1 MATENGRLTR
11 IGVFYDGGYFQA
23 VSDYYKFQHERRAR
37 ISVRGLHE
45 FAAHRVAT
53 EEAIDARYC
62 RVIDAHYF
70 RGRFSAHDAAQA
82 NRLEQERL
90 FDDILMRENVVTHYL
105 PRSLRLEEKGIDVW
119 FALEAYELAVYK
131 RFDVLVLVACDGDYL
146 PLIRKLHTLHTRVM
160 LFAWDFEY
168 TDAHG
173 KPRWTRTA
181 QSLINEATYPV
192 MMHDL
197 IDSRSQKD
205 RTLIDRLFVR
215 PTTSAPGD
223 TGQPAKETQLEPAEG
238 VAADRQTGKIES
250 LNTEKYF
257 GIVRCDDGQYG
268 TQLFLGTEVR
278 SPTFEDLNEGDAM
291 SFALVQNPQKP
302 GQMMAANVVRSSGS

>member
-1 MATENGRLTR
+1 MSSDNDKLTR

-23 VSDYYKFQHERRAR
+23 VSDYYKYHHARGAR

-45 FAAHRVAT
+45 FATNKVAVD
-53 EEAIDARYC
+53 ESIDVRYC

-70 RGRFSAHDAAQA
+70 RGRFTAHETAEK

-90 FDDILMRENVVTHYL
+90 FDDVLMREGVVTHFL
-105 PRSLRLEEKGIDVW
+105 PRSFQHEEKGIDVW

-160 LFAWDFEY
+160 LLAWDFEY
-168 TDAHG
+168 QDRNG
-173 KPRWTRTA
+173 KVRWTTTA

-197 IDSRSQKD
+197 IDSRAAKD
-205 RTLIDRLFVR
+205 KAIVDRLFVK
-215 PTTSAPGD
+215 PSTGAQKAPL
-223 TGQPAKETQLEPAEG
+223 ELEPQTPEAQ
-238 VAADRQTGKIES
+238 VSDRVKGTLQSLES
-250 LNTEKYF
+250 ERFF
-257 GIVRCDDGQYG
+257 GIIRCEDADLG
-268 TQLFLGTEVR
+268 TLLFLGSEVR
-278 SPTFEDLNEGDAM
+278 APMFDDLSVGDAV
-291 SFALVQNPQKP
+291 SFVLVPNLQKS
-302 GQMMAANVVRSSGS
+302 GEMMAADVVRVAGS